1 MTIEQKKTPELLET
15 SLVYIL
21 SLAVGALGFLL
32 IWLVCI
38 LAGLSSA

>member
-1 MTIEQKKTPELLET
+1 MTTQEKKTPELLET

-32 IWLVCI
+32 IWLICI
-38 LAGLSSA
+38 LSGLSSA

>member
-1 MTIEQKKTPELLET
+1 MTTEQKKTPELLET

-21 SLAVGALGFLL
+21 SLAVGVLGFLL

-38 LAGLSSA
+38 LSGLSSA